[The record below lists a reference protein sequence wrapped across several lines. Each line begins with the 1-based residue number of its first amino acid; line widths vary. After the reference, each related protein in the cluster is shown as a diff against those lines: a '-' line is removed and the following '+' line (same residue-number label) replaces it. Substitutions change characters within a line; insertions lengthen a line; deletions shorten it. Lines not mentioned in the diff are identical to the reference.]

1 MSDANCAQNKTK
13 AVLSDK
19 QILET
24 YAILGLD
31 AEEKRNKY
39 IQMGN
44 TEKKQSDAK
53 DIFLSG
59 TTLDN
64 RGVKG

>member
-1 MSDANCAQNKTK
+1 MSDAYCAQNKTK

-39 IQMGN
+39 IQMGC
-44 TEKKQSDAK
+44 
-53 DIFLSG
+53 
-59 TTLDN
+59 
-64 RGVKG
+64 